1 MTSGQGQL
9 PPTDKN
15 QGPERKLSEDNLE
28 TCIITEMQQ
37 ATQNIVQGKQ
47 NEAIMMSPTPEIQH
61 VIEFNLM
68 RLLLLLPQAP
78 PQQLLNEYA
87 D

>member
-9 PPTDKN
+9 TPTDKN

-37 ATQNIVQGKQ
+37 APQNIVQAKQ
-47 NEAIMMSPTPEIQH
+47 NEAIMMWPTPAIQPLT
-61 VIEFNLM
+61 EFNLM
-68 RLLLLLPQAP
+68 RLLSVLPQAP
-78 PQQLLNEYA
+78 PKQLLKEYA